1 MGRNTKNVAGD
12 KMKIRA
18 VSRREALIIKPE
30 EGEILISIY
39 SSGDSKPEFKETWK
53 DILFLEFD
61 DIDDPKCTHGLKL
74 FTQEQA
80 RIILAFVD
88 MCKPNA
94 ITVHCDAG
102 ISRSVGVMLALDYI
116 YNNENRYNDKRY
128 SLYNRYV
135 SSLLLKERYDT
146 K

>member
-1 MGRNTKNVAGD
+1 MR
-12 KMKIRA
+12 IRA
-18 VSRREALIIKPE
+18 LSRQEALDVKPE

-39 SSGDSKPEFKETWK
+39 SSGDQKPDFTEPWK

-61 DIDDPKCTHGLKL
+61 DIDDPNNTHHLKL

-80 RIILAFVD
+80 RILLAFVD
-88 MCKPNA
+88 MCKPKA

-102 ISRSVGVMLALDYI
+102 ISRSVGAMLALEYI
-116 YNNENRYNDKRY
+116 YNNENKYNDKRY

-135 SSLLLKERYDT
+135 SRLLLKERYENETDNN
-146 K
+146 